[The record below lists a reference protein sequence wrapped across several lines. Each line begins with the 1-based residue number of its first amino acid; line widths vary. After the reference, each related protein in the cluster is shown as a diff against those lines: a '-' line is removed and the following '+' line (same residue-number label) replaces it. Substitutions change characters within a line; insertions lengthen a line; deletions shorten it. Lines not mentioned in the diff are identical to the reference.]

1 MLYRDCFALAHCV
14 SLYIL
19 SVVIIHTYYQRSQ
32 HLAGLSGMALPRW
45 DFDDSGSTT
54 VLPGALIMVN
64 VTTSSQ
70 LTPTLLGIVV
80 LFLHYYF
87 TVQVLLLAIITV
99 DHAKVT

>member
-32 HLAGLSGMALPRW
+32 HLAGLSGMALPRR

-54 VLPGALIMVN
+54 VLPGALITVN
-64 VTTSSQ
+64 CHNFQPTHAYTARYSC
-70 LTPTLLGIVV
+70 TIPTLL
-80 LFLHYYF
+80 F
-87 TVQVLLLAIITV
+87 
-99 DHAKVT
+99 